1 MFLEVALIICLIVGI
16 KGALIDS
23 FDYPALNIFG
33 WIFIIISI
41 VTLPFNTIEMLT
53 VEYDYEMMVAERNA
67 YQSTLNGLREINN
80 EFETLAIGTDIIEFN
95 KNLAK
100 EKVQN
105 ESWFYGP
112 YIDDRIIN
120 IKPVK

>member
-1 MFLEVALIICLIVGI
+1 
-16 KGALIDS
+16 
-23 FDYPALNIFG
+23 
-33 WIFIIISI
+33 